1 LSVVFSE
8 NRYPFFAITR
18 QRSIADVS
26 QGRRPTAGRPIRAG
40 CVKSPEMF
48 AVTAV
53 DDRDPPILP
62 TDAPPLRVGTGFV
75 SFLQRFTTK
84 RGRPAASG

>member
-18 QRSIADVS
+18 QLSIADVS
-26 QGRRPTAGRPIRAG
+26 QGRRPADSRRL

-48 AVTAV
+48 AVTAA